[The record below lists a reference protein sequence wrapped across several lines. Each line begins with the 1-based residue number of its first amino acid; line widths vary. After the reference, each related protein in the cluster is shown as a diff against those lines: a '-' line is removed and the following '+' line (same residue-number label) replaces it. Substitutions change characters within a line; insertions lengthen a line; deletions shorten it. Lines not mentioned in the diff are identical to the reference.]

1 MAIESN
7 ELCAFYSTK
16 HFFSLIFFSANGG
29 PSLPIDTGGLVECLG
44 DQNCFLAG
52 DVRVNEQL
60 GLLTMHTIWMRE
72 HNRVANEL
80 AKLNPQ
86 WNSEMVFQVARQIV
100 GAELQKITF
109 QDYLP
114 LLLGEG
120 FELIS
125 DFSYDPN
132 TNPGIP
138 NAFATAAFRFGHSQI
153 RPLFDRLNQNFQP
166 LNIGPLSLLDSFFQ
180 PNQYEASRGTD
191 PILRG
196 LLARQAR
203 RTDEFVNDVLTNH
216 LFQTN
221 ASSHGMDLASLN
233 IQRGRDHGLPP
244 YMTWKRWAKRQCG
257 VSSDFSSDLTMIRLL
272 QTYGT
277 LETVDL
283 WVGGLA
289 EKPLPGGVLGATFA
303 CIFAKTFSAIR
314 NGDRF
319 YYENMDLSNATFTSQ
334 QRAAINNASLSRVIC
349 DNADNIQEIQ
359 PNAFRGDQPRQP
371 CTSLPM
377 VDLTA
382 WMDPCYVRISINPQM
397 MDISFESLSVPQISW
412 QKSGSIPSTSM
423 DYNATISQGETSTC
437 LSFVCPK
444 RRTATLL
451 TVFPDLAGSMLQCSV
466 QRSGNL
472 PKNQALGSGTYTG
485 KIRQRLLW
493 KNRGLYRDLDT
504 CESPSARTGLVFMCS
519 STTPDQLSI
528 DTLVVQELASEL
540 QSTQNQPQVTVQ
552 TPTNKLFGKEISINN
567 PLIPKDVQT
576 LLQDQAFIQ
585 KLFLEEDDDYNYG
598 EDPDMNSD
606 SMETV
611 VGLLQS
617 AIEQLKDMEGRGR
630 SEDKEILNNGVMTEM
645 KNPTEREQAKMHN
658 SYPPPLG
665 HDQDVEK
672 SDPNPLAKLV
682 SQLQN
687 AVDEL
692 DS

>member
-1 MAIESN
+1 MSYLHSIVLSIFLTN
-7 ELCAFYSTK
+7 
-16 HFFSLIFFSANGG
+16 FFPANGG

-44 DQNCFLAG
+44 GQNCFLAG

-72 HNRVANEL
+72 HNRIANEL

-86 WNSEMVFQVARQIV
+86 WKSEMVFQVARQIV

-114 LLLGEG
+114 LLLGKG

-125 DFSYDPN
+125 NFSYDPN
-132 TNPGIP
+132 TNPDIP

-153 RPLFDRLNQNFQP
+153 RPLFDRLDQNFQP
-166 LNIGPLSLLDSFFQ
+166 LSIGPLSLLDSFFQ
-180 PNQYEASRGTD
+180 PNQYEASGGTD

-257 VSSDFSSDLTMIRLL
+257 VSSDFNSDLTMIRLL

-303 CIFAKTFSAIR
+303 CIFAKTFSAVR

-319 YYENMDLSNATFTSQ
+319 YYENTDLSNATFTSQ

-349 DNADNIQEIQ
+349 DNTDNIQEIQ
-359 PNAFRGDQPRQP
+359 PNAFRGDQPRES
-371 CTSLPM
+371 CSSLPM

-382 WMDPCYVRISINPQM
+382 WMDPCYVRISINSQM
-397 MDISFESLSVPQISW
+397 MDVSFVSLSMPQISW
-412 QKSGSIPSTSM
+412 KKSGSIPSTSM
-423 DYNATISQGETSTC
+423 EYTATISQGETSTC
-437 LSFVCPK
+437 LPFVCPK
-444 RRTATLL
+444 RRMATIL
-451 TVFPDLAGSMLQCSV
+451 TVFPSITAGNMLQCSV

-472 PKNQALGSGTYTG
+472 PRNQALGSGTYTG
-485 KIRQRLLW
+485 KIRQRHLW

-504 CESPSARTGLVFMCS
+504 CESPSARTGLVFTCG
-519 STTPDQLSI
+519 STTPDQLSK
-528 DTLVVQELASEL
+528 DTLVVQELAREL
-540 QSTQNQPQVTVQ
+540 QSTQNQPRVTVQ
-552 TPTNKLFGKEISINN
+552 TLTNKLFGKEISIND
-567 PLIPKDVQT
+567 LIIPKAVQT

-585 KLFLEEDDDYNYG
+585 KLYLEDDDENYYN
-598 EDPDMNSD
+598 EDTDVNSD

-617 AIEQLKDMEGRGR
+617 AIEQLKDMEERGG
-630 SEDKEILNNGVMTEM
+630 SEDKKMLKDGGMTEM
-645 KNPTEREQAKMHN
+645 KNSTEREQAKIHS
-658 SYPPPLG
+658 SYPPPPG
-665 HDQDVEK
+665 QDVAK
-672 SDPNPLAKLV
+672 SDPDPLAKLV

-692 DS
+692 DG